1 MSTAKLERKKHS
13 EMKKQSDAKVAKIVK
28 ADHEEPNSIRS
39 KNRNLLPEFSGKE
52 VTSMSGCPCE
62 SIA

>member
-13 EMKKQSDAKVAKIVK
+13 EMKKQSDAKVAKVVK

-39 KNRNLLPEFSGKE
+39 
-52 VTSMSGCPCE
+52 
-62 SIA
+62 